1 MLEFVCPAILG
12 APEMPPSRAEDPPPM
27 HGAPVMGF
35 VPVAALGPAAVPG
48 NVPGVSGETGT
59 SGDCGSVFWASAIML
74 GEIAAAPA
82 HNAKHPHE
90 KQIVAALRPNWL
102 SHLLLCNT
110 INLRLHE
117 PFVADATT
125 SPCNST
131 FLVRQD
137 LLLRRKL
144 RMQCKK
150 IPQSSEDQIY
160 CNAPIGASRQ
170 CHRACIVMA
179 MAEG

>member
-1 MLEFVCPAILG
+1 MLEFVCPALLG
-12 APEMPPSRAEDPPPM
+12 AAEMPPSRAEDPPPM

-117 PFVADATT
+117 PFAADATT
-125 SPCNST
+125 LPCNST
-131 FLVRQD
+131 FLVRQESIAASQTQNAVQKKFRKVPKIKFIAMR
-137 LLLRRKL
+137 LLARHA
-144 RMQCKK
+144 
-150 IPQSSEDQIY
+150 
-160 CNAPIGASRQ
+160 NATER
-170 CHRACIVMA
+170 VY
-179 MAEG
+179 